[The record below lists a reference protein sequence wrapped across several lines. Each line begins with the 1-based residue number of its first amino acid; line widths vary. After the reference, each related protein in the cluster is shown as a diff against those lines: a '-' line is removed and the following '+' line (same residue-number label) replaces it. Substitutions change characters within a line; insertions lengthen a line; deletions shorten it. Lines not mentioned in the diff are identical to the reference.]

1 MSQPDLNPYRSSEV
15 LAESTPPIE
24 FEPIRPSF
32 RAFLNAAIVLLI
44 VAVLFWA
51 VVTGFVIQSND
62 RAAHFISGLLHWLI
76 ASIGFG
82 GCVALF
88 PHLSP
93 LRLARFRAGHYLAPF
108 VGIVAA
114 SVPVFRLSMFSERT
128 FLMFLTFIL
137 GASLVL
143 VLGMLQPVMPWRWRI
158 TFFLCTAGFA
168 IPTWA
173 QLGRR
178 MIPLSVL
185 DVLLASV
192 IVSGLLSYVV
202 SLITELI
209 LWARSRSRHDWLHRL
224 GLFLPLIYLAIA
236 MVEGSSLDRVTMRF

>member
-1 MSQPDLNPYRSSEV
+1 MSGRRVHPLGKVEVEARLAASSWSAYASDFRKLVSPHVDVSNDRPRNLLAVDLNRTILMSQPDLNPYRSSEV

-137 GASLVL
+137 GA
-143 VLGMLQPVMPWRWRI
+143 
-158 TFFLCTAGFA
+158 
-168 IPTWA
+168 
-173 QLGRR
+173 
-178 MIPLSVL
+178 
-185 DVLLASV
+185 
-192 IVSGLLSYVV
+192 
-202 SLITELI
+202 
-209 LWARSRSRHDWLHRL
+209 
-224 GLFLPLIYLAIA
+224 
-236 MVEGSSLDRVTMRF
+236 